1 MKNSGSV
8 NGPSALGVAVVF
20 LVLTTQGGS
29 AQEATGRVI
38 DGSTGTAIP
47 GAVLLVLD
55 SARTRVEAT
64 LVDSAGR
71 YVVEFPSAGRHYLAA
86 EAFGYT
92 TAVSPPI
99 DLPAGTRFELD
110 LELLPDPIALAPIE
124 VSVRN
129 EELEQ
134 WVTLRGHEANPA
146 ARMGY
151 RSIQGRRIVEARAKA
166 QDNTDFLRWLY
177 VPISHGRTVC
187 IKVRNE
193 CADLYLDDRKVPAE
207 LIETFDLSTVV
218 AVLAVPY
225 DFRPNEFHFFT
236 AGFDFSVNP
245 GR

>member
-1 MKNSGSV
+1 VQKNGSV
-8 NGPSALGVAVVF
+8 NGPFALGIAV
-20 LVLTTQGGS
+20 LVLALTTQGGS

-38 DGSTGTAIP
+38 DASTGTAVP

-55 SARTRVEAT
+55 SARTRVGAT

-71 YVVEFPSAGRHYLAA
+71 YMVEFPSAGRHYLAA
-86 EAFGYT
+86 EAFGYQ

-99 DLPAGTRFELD
+99 DLPAGIHFELD
-110 LELLPDPIALAPIE
+110 IELLPDPIALDPFE

-166 QDNTDFLRWLY
+166 RDNTDFLRWLY

-193 CADLYLDDRKVPAE
+193 CDDLYLDDRKVPAE

-225 DFRPNEFHFFT
+225 DFRPEADPFVV
-236 AGFDFSVNP
+236 GGP
-245 GR
+245 